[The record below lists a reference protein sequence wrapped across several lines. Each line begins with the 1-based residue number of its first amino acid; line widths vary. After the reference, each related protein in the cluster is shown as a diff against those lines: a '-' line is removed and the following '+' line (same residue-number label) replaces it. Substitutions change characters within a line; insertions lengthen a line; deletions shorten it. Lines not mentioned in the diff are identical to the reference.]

1 MNGAQQMNR
10 KIFYTPENAR
20 KIRKPV
26 FIAHSDEAPGE
37 IHETDAIAIAYYE
50 GRIKSYGF

>member
-1 MNGAQQMNR
+1 MNGAQRMNR

-50 GRIKSYGF
+50 GRIKSYGL